1 MFRKKRAEII
11 IEANME
17 APSVTEA
24 PDEVLAPISA
34 PNPQELAVKNEL
46 IEDLFNTLDL
56 SLLESLPGD
65 EARLQVSE
73 MSTMLL
79 LEKDVPLNAE
89 SRKRVIE
96 EVGDELLGLGPL
108 EPLLKDKSISD
119 ILVNS
124 SSQIYVERKG
134 KLEPTNSTFRDDRH
148 LLNVID
154 RIVSQVGRRID
165 ESSPMVD
172 ARLKDGS
179 RINAIIP
186 PLALDGPSL
195 SIRRFAVERLQVE
208 QLLEYGTL
216 NQEMSHFLQAVVKG
230 RLNILISGGTGSGK
244 TTTLNICS
252 CFIPENERI
261 ITIEDSA
268 ELQLQQ
274 PHVVRLET
282 RPPNIEGRGA
292 ITQRELVINSLRMR
306 PDRIVVGE
314 VRGGEAVDM
323 LAAMNTGHDGSMTT
337 IHANTPRD
345 ALGRIENMFAMAGWN
360 MPIKNVRSQ
369 IASAL
374 NIVIQLR
381 RMEDGKRRIT
391 SIVEVNAME
400 GDVITMT
407 ELFCFKRTGIDEE
420 GNVIGRYQAT
430 GNVPS
435 FMDTFKHMGIDL
447 PYSHFTSANGGGF

>member
-1 MFRKKRAEII
+1 MA
-11 IEANME
+11 
-17 APSVTEA
+17 
-24 PDEVLAPISA
+24 
-34 PNPQELAVKNEL
+34 
-46 IEDLFNTLDL
+46 
-56 SLLESLPGD
+56 
-65 EARLQVSE
+65 
-73 MSTMLL
+73 
-79 LEKDVPLNAE
+79 
-89 SRKRVIE
+89 
-96 EVGDELLGLGPL
+96 
-108 EPLLKDKSISD
+108 
-119 ILVNS
+119 
-124 SSQIYVERKG
+124 
-134 KLEPTNSTFRDDRH
+134 
-148 LLNVID
+148 
-154 RIVSQVGRRID
+154 
-165 ESSPMVD
+165 
-172 ARLKDGS
+172 
-179 RINAIIP
+179 
-186 PLALDGPSL
+186 
-195 SIRRFAVERLQVE
+195 
-208 QLLEYGTL
+208 
-216 NQEMSHFLQAVVKG
+216 HFLTAVVKG

-252 CFIPENERI
+252 SFIPQNERI
-261 ITIEDSA
+261 VTIEDSA

-374 NIVIQLR
+374 NIVVQLR

-400 GDVITMT
+400 GDVITLT
-407 ELFCFKRTGIDEE
+407 ELFHFQRKGIDEN
-420 GNVIGRYQAT
+420 GNVLGEYRAT

-435 FMDTFKHMGIDL
+435 FMDDFKHMGIDL
-447 PYSHFTSANGGGF
+447 PYAYFTTDNFGGM